1 MPRITLIQIPQD
13 IINCINQMGK
23 EEGENEGI
31 VYTDLFENVTLYYFD
46 IDDYDYNNDN
56 SNVLDRNFELEDE

>member
-1 MPRITLIQIPQD
+1 
-13 IINCINQMGK
+13 MGK